1 VLRRLLAPQMLA
13 LHAVA
18 VAAVVACAWL
28 GLWQL
33 DRTRAFNQTAVDPVP
48 VPIAAVTQ
56 VEGSL
61 RAGAAGRLVTLEGT
75 YDPTQQF
82 TVTDRGG
89 DPWVLTVLQV
99 GAAGAARPGVLVVRG
114 RLAAGAVAPAP
125 PTGPVEVTGRL
136 QPAEPSSG
144 APAAGSHELA
154 AVSPVDL
161 LARVPYPLYDGYV
174 VLRSQVP
181 PASASL
187 ALVPSPAVPDTPPGY
202 VWQHAGYV
210 ALWWAFGLF
219 ALFFWYRLVS
229 DRLADS

>member
-13 LHAVA
+13 LHVVA

-33 DRTRAFNQTAVDPVP
+33 DRTRAFNQTAVDPAP

-61 RAGAAGRLVTLEGT
+61 RAGAAGRLVTVEGT
-75 YDPTQQF
+75 YDASQQF

-99 GAAGAARPGVLVVRG
+99 GAGGAARPGVLVVRG
-114 RLAAGAVAPAP
+114 GLAAGAVAPAP
-125 PTGPVEVTGRL
+125 PTGKVEVTGRL

-181 PASASL
+181 PAPTSL

-219 ALFFWYRLVS
+219 ALFFWYRLVR